1 MTSHVSVVCCLA
13 YESSS
18 TYVTVTVAAGVH
30 LHVLCNTTFRCVL
43 LLTFVARENL
53 VCRLCAKKL
62 SRYQQN

>member
-18 TYVTVTVAAGVH
+18 TYGTVVTVPAGVN
-30 LHVLCNTTFRCVL
+30 LHVLCNTTFRSVL

-53 VCRLCAKKL
+53 VYRLCEKK
-62 SRYQQN
+62 SS